1 MKRRDFLTT
10 AAAAGIAAN
19 RSSLTAAEEAQRQP
33 LPSTQ
38 SRPAPDLG
46 SHWSTFEHLSADCQ
60 PSFSF
65 LNDEFQDPTEWTRQ
79 ARSILLDAFHYHP
92 AACDPAPEVVARV
105 DAGSYFRER
114 VLIST
119 TQNIR
124 IPVYILVPKNN
135 AGNAPG
141 LVALHDHG
149 GFYFWGKEKV
159 VSVPP
164 EHPELAQ
171 FKRAAYAGRSIAD
184 ELCKLGYVV
193 IAPDM
198 LHWGERAMYLQEDP
212 DRIRSRT
219 MEVTHEDIT
228 EFNARSW
235 AHEELVS
242 RTALTCGA
250 TWSGMIAW
258 DDMRV
263 TDYLLS
269 RPEVDSERVGC
280 LGLSVG
286 SVRTIFLGAMH
297 PKVRASVAV
306 CWMAE
311 YQPMVRNN
319 VRNGIGFTKLAP
331 GLYGKLDW
339 PDLAGLHWPGALMTI
354 NGLQDRLY
362 PLEAARGAVNKIE
375 AIFSKM
381 NAKDNYQG
389 VFFDGPHEF
398 NLRMQEKAFAWLNQQ
413 LNNT

>member
-10 AAAAGIAAN
+10 AAAAGMAAN
-19 RSSLTAAEEAQRQP
+19 VSNLSATEEVKRES
-33 LPSTQ
+33 LPSTP
-38 SRPAPDLG
+38 SRPDPDLG
-46 SHWSTFEHLSADCQ
+46 SHWSTFEKLSADCQ
-60 PSFSF
+60 PKFSY
-65 LNDEFQDPTEWTRQ
+65 LNDKFDDPNEWTRQ
-79 ARSILLDAFHYHP
+79 ARSILMDDFHYHP
-92 AACDPAPEVVARV
+92 AACDPAAELVERV
-105 DAGSYFRER
+105 DVGSYFRER
-114 VLIST
+114 VLVNT
-119 TQNIR
+119 TPDIR
-124 IPVYILVPKNN
+124 IPVYVLVPKNIS
-135 AGNAPG
+135 GTAPAM
-141 LVALHDHG
+141 VALHDHG

-164 EHPELAQ
+164 EHPELAR
-171 FKRAAYAGRSIAD
+171 FKQTAYGGRSIAD

-198 LHWGERAMYLQEDP
+198 LHWGERAMYFHEDP
-212 DRIRSRT
+212 DRIKSRT
-219 MEVTHEDIT
+219 LKVTQEDIV

-250 TWSGMIAW
+250 TWSGIIAW
-258 DDMRV
+258 DDIRV

-269 RPEVDSERVGC
+269 RPEVDPERVGFI
-280 LGLSVG
+280 GLNVG

-297 PKVRASVAV
+297 PQVRASVAV

-311 YQPMVRNN
+311 YQPMARNN
-319 VRNGIGFTKLAP
+319 VRNGIGFTKLVP
-331 GLYGKLDW
+331 GLYGQLDW

-362 PLEAARGAVNKIE
+362 PLEAAQGAVKRIE

-381 NAKDNYQG
+381 NATDKYQG

-398 NLRMQEKAFAWLNQQ
+398 NVTMQERAFAWLNRQ
-413 LNNT
+413 LENT